1 MATLWLLRHGQAN
14 FSGDSYDQLSP
25 LGFAQARR
33 FGEWLHAHE
42 TPVHRSFRGQLRRH
56 RETLEALREH
66 APSVPEAEVLPGFDE
81 YQFERVLRAYLALHP
96 ECPEYRIAAEGREP
110 GPWIRVLHRALG
122 AWAEHRLD
130 HLDVEPFGDF
140 TGRIGA
146 ALNQVLADAGPRER
160 VLVVTSGGVIS
171 VILQAALGVP
181 WRQAVRF
188 NLALKNA
195 SLTEL
200 KYRDAGVLE
209 LHTFNALPHLAGP
222 ADRPM
227 HTLV

>member
-25 LGFAQARR
+25 LGFEQARR
-33 FGEWLHAHE
+33 FGDWLTAHG
-42 TPVHRSFRGQLRRH
+42 TTVHRSFRGQLRRH
-56 RETLEALREH
+56 RETLEALREQ
-66 APSVPEAEVLPGFDE
+66 APAVPDAEVLPGFDE
-81 YQFERVLRAYLALHP
+81 YQFQRVLSAYLALHP
-96 ECPEYRIAAEGREP
+96 ECPEYRVAAEGREP

-130 HLDVEPFGDF
+130 HLDVEPFADF
-140 TGRIGA
+140 TGRIGSALRAVLDA
-146 ALNQVLADAGPRER
+146 AEPRER
-160 VLVVTSGGVIS
+160 VLIVTSGGVIS
-171 VILQAALGVP
+171 AILQAALGVP
-181 WRQAVRF
+181 WSQAVRF

-200 KYRDAGVLE
+200 KHREGSVLE
-209 LHTFNALPHLAGP
+209 LHAFNALPHLAGP
-222 ADRPM
+222 ADRPL